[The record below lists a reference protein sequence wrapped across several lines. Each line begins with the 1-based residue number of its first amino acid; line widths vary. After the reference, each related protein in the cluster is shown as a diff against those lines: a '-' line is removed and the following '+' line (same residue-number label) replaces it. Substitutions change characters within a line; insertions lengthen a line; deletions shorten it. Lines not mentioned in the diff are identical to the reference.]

1 MSEQAKLIALLKA
14 KISQL
19 FGTVTLVIGV
29 TLTAILLAL
38 APSFRRLP
46 SQAVAPQYAGIAFL
60 ASLMCIT
67 YGAGSCLYYFNKR
80 RKLVK
85 ELKEVAGPIPPSLLE
100 ESYAGKESK
109 RKKQTK
115 TISSTITFDDQPL
128 TVKGEVEREPWK
140 DRLWIAGG
148 CFYFCNKI
156 SLTIE
161 NKGNMPVN
169 TGNRGQPI
177 VLDLDVRGEP
187 NSAELFEENP
197 SNPELILSVK
207 DGKIVLE
214 HVQIDPNE
222 KLKLSF
228 VAWFAVQISEL

>member
-1 MSEQAKLIALLKA
+1 
-14 KISQL
+14 
-19 FGTVTLVIGV
+19 
-29 TLTAILLAL
+29 
-38 APSFRRLP
+38 
-46 SQAVAPQYAGIAFL
+46 
-60 ASLMCIT
+60 
-67 YGAGSCLYYFNKR
+67 
-80 RKLVK
+80 
-85 ELKEVAGPIPPSLLE
+85 
-100 ESYAGKESK
+100 
-109 RKKQTK
+109 
-115 TISSTITFDDQPL
+115 
-128 TVKGEVEREPWK
+128 
-140 DRLWIAGG
+140 
-148 CFYFCNKI
+148 
-156 SLTIE
+156 
-161 NKGNMPVN
+161 MPVN